1 MMQLRALGADAILR
15 GMGKVQL
22 YGYVACAVGVAALIT
37 GLLPQDKMDNVRAF
51 MHKNFGQKDAKADE
65 RVSPRLQL
73 IVFGAFFLFIG
84 LLISGLVR
92 L

>member
-1 MMQLRALGADAILR
+1 MDADAILPR
-15 GMGKVQL
+15 MDKLHL
-22 YGYVACAVGVAALIT
+22 YGYVACAAGAAALIT
-37 GLLPQDKMDNVRAF
+37 GLLPQDKMDSVTAF
-51 MHKNFGQKDAKADE
+51 MHKHFGQKDAKTDN

-84 LLISGLVR
+84 LVISGLVR